1 MSSFLFTSCYNVM
14 VCYGQFLVLMIE
26 QDVLKRRQKHC
37 SRKVS
42 RAKMLEERSSFTL
55 FFPREI
61 FTGINFKLSFTCFC
75 YYFYGISF
83 LGFWFDLRIYCK
95 AQKVFGTPEVVSFL
109 AKFIVGGL
117 EISRE

>member
-1 MSSFLFTSCYNVM
+1 
-14 VCYGQFLVLMIE
+14 
-26 QDVLKRRQKHC
+26 
-37 SRKVS
+37 
-42 RAKMLEERSSFTL
+42 MLEERSSSTL
-55 FFPREI
+55 FFLRQI